1 MRDAQMETRRLRR
14 KAQLQRTA
22 DSRLSKGK
30 QTNPSEEFRPSKR
43 QSESPSAA
51 AAASGE
57 GALPTSEATHS
68 TSKQPAWGSPQ
79 RTVRWAHCPIADAQH
94 RHHAY
99 SRAWTNKNTC
109 NVCTAQHARVLC
121 FWQGK
126 VETRLPLPACVPAS
140 DNIPGGRLCRA
151 SPDGCPPCPCPPSQG
166 AQRCASCRSAAR
178 AAPSPGSR
186 SPRRERR
193 MGLLFGPQPRASW
206 APRGPA
212 ARHTLAAIPP
222 PEECPRARRASQGF
236 QDCPRQVEAGQ
247 GSAPSDGEKG
257 IYAIRCAPVA
267 P

>member
-14 KAQLQRTA
+14 KAQLQRTT

-99 SRAWTNKNTC
+99 SRVWTNKNTC

-140 DNIPGGRLCRA
+140 DNIPGGRLCRDRLMDA
-151 SPDGCPPCPCPPSQG
+151 PHVHVPLAGRAKVCLVSQCSEG
-166 AQRCASCRSAAR
+166 R
-178 AAPSPGSR
+178 A
-186 SPRRERR
+186 
-193 MGLLFGPQPRASW
+193 QPREPL
-206 APRGPA
+206 APA
-212 ARHTLAAIPP
+212 
-222 PEECPRARRASQGF
+222 
-236 QDCPRQVEAGQ
+236 
-247 GSAPSDGEKG
+247 
-257 IYAIRCAPVA
+257 
-267 P
+267 